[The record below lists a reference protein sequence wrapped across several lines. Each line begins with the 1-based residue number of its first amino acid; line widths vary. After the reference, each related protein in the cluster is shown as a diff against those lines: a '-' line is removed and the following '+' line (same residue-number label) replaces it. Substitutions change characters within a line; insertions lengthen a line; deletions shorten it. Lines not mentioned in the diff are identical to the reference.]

1 MTEAVKVTD
10 LSLSYGENK
19 ALSNV
24 NLTVQKG
31 EYLGIIGPNGG
42 GKTTLISAILGTHK
56 PDGGSVEI
64 LGGSNLKNRR
74 YTGYVPQ
81 NSGLSKSFPITVTE
95 TVMTAFLKKGL
106 NPLRRFNEDDRKKA
120 LECLSKLELSHLASR
135 NVSEL
140 SGGEFQRL
148 LIARA
153 LAGDPEILILDE
165 PVSNVDP
172 KSRETIYSLLASL
185 NKEGMTILMVTHDL
199 LAISSAVG
207 SIACLNRTLVYHGE
221 PKITDEISHA
231 MYGCPV
237 DLIAHGVSHRV
248 LGCHE
253 GGHHHA

>member
-1 MTEAVKVTD
+1 MTEALKITNLTV
-10 LSLSYGENK
+10 SYGSYK
-19 ALSNV
+19 ALSDV
-24 NLTVQKG
+24 SLTVHEG

-42 GKTTLISAILGTHK
+42 GKTTLISAVTGIIK
-56 PDGGSVEI
+56 PDSGTIAIFGADGRKARGVI
-64 LGGSNLKNRR
+64 
-74 YTGYVPQ
+74 GYVPQ
-81 NSGLSKSFPITVTE
+81 NSKVSRDFPITVSE
-95 TVMTAFLKKGL
+95 TVMTAFLRGGAH
-106 NPLRRFNEDDRKKA
+106 PFRRFNSDDKQKA
-120 LECLSKLELSHLASR
+120 LSYLEKLGLTQLADR

-153 LAGDPEILILDE
+153 LATEPKLLVLDE

-172 KSRETIYSLLASL
+172 KSREVIYSLLGSL
-185 NKEGMTILMVTHDL
+185 NKSGQTILMVTHDL
-199 LAISSAVG
+199 FAISSAVG

-248 LGCHE
+248 LG
-253 GGHHHA
+253 GHSHD

>member
-1 MTEAVKVTD
+1 MNTALKITD
-10 LSLSYGENK
+10 LSVSYGEVD
-19 ALSNV
+19 ALEHVSLEV
-24 NLTVQKG
+24 KEG
-31 EYLGIIGPNGG
+31 EYLAVIGPNGG
-42 GKTTLISAILGTHK
+42 GKTTLISSILGTVKKKHG
-56 PDGGSVEI
+56 DIRIFGEDWA
-64 LGGSNLKNRR
+64 KNRSLL
-74 YTGYVPQ
+74 GYVPQ
-81 NSGLSKSFPITVTE
+81 NSNVSRSFPITVSE

-106 NPLRRFNEDDRKKA
+106 HPFKKFTSDDREKA
-120 LECLSKLELSHLASR
+120 LKYLQMLDLAPLSER

-153 LAGDPEILILDE
+153 LASDPKMLVLDE

-172 KSRETIYSLLASL
+172 KSRETIYSLLGKL
-185 NKEGMTILMVTHDL
+185 NKDGLTILMVTHDL
-199 LAISSAVG
+199 FAVSSFVG

-248 LGCHE
+248 LG
-253 GGHHHA
+253 GHSHD